1 MKEVEKFFACFP
13 KSTSIL
19 FSLSESLSDEEEYLL
34 TEYNSIMLFK
44 KRILSPC
51 LFLFADDTITIH
63 IGTNNEKVVSLIEN
77 NISFFL
83 KDIDMS
89 FSLVG
94 VSNRV

>member
-1 MKEVEKFFACFP
+1 MKEVKGFFSSFP
-13 KSTSIL
+13 KSTSLL
-19 FSLSESLSDEEEYLL
+19 FSLSEPLSEEEEYLL

>member
-1 MKEVEKFFACFP
+1 MKEVEKFFDCFP

-19 FSLSESLSDEEEYLL
+19 FSISEPLSDEEEYLL

-51 LFLFADDTITIH
+51 LFVFVDDSITIH
-63 IGTNNEKVVSLIEN
+63 VGTNNEKVVSLIEN

-83 KDIDMS
+83 KDIDMD